1 MGNDVGTVFLY
12 YFGIKPA
19 MLTMFINDVMGN
31 DVGMVFLYGF
41 GIEPT
46 MQKMF
51 HNRVM
56 MM

>member
-1 MGNDVGTVFLY
+1 
-12 YFGIKPA
+12 
-19 MLTMFINDVMGN
+19 MGN